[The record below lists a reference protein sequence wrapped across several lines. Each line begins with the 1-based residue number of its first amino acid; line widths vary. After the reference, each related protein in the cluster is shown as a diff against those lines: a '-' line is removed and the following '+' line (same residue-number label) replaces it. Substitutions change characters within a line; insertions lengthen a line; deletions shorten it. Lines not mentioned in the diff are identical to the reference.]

1 MLPYMDLLQ
10 KIPETAVLLL
20 IRREV
25 TMKKVLSILLS
36 MSLLLGLAACSKEA
50 GSESGETTEENAGLS
65 LQDYDINSMSIDEV
79 MDLLISVVDIPEGC
93 HSWEEEEPRVGS
105 TEAVNYRLFGV
116 GNDDFYD
123 GPTLNCTYSMTIIVS
138 ELDPSEI
145 TEYSA
150 GDFYESRRI
159 TAISG
164 RLLLTCSEVTNYDAY
179 NDDLNNV
186 GSSNTEYTLDY
197 FNDSEPF
204 SDPNVQAVYDLFVAL
219 GETAVPDDSSVDIQ
233 EETREEI
240 QTESQTESTASPYS
254 SASNEWTGRDDLTN
268 TDSIELDLTGIEDYS
283 SIYYTVEYYG
293 TVVYTSETGT
303 YQGVYNTSMPG
314 ALIKNGYLASGRY
327 TVSFYDVSDPSVPI
341 TSDSCVVSVSQV
353 PVSDSSSMYVEWF
366 DGEYVGNPYTYSNTT
381 YIDLDI
387 FTSYDSRWLFYDVR
401 YNGALIY
408 TSDLDHWEAY
418 FTTDFDEAVTDGPYL
433 AAGEYEITF
442 YNADTSD
449 APLRTGTCT
458 VTVD

>member
-1 MLPYMDLLQ
+1 
-10 KIPETAVLLL
+10 
-20 IRREV
+20 
-25 TMKKVLSILLS
+25 MKKVLSILLS
-36 MSLLLGLAACSKEA
+36 MSLLLGLAACSEEA

-79 MDLLISVVDIPEGC
+79 TDLLISVVDIPEGC
-93 HSWEEEEPRVGS
+93 HSWEEEEPRAGS
-105 TEAVNYRLFGV
+105 TEAVNYRSVGV
-116 GNDDFYD
+116 ENDDVYD
-123 GPTLNCTYSMTIIVS
+123 GPTMNSTYNMTFQVF
-138 ELDPSEI
+138 ELDPEEI
-145 TEYSA
+145 SGYSA
-150 GDFYESRRI
+150 GDYYEYRRI
-159 TAISG
+159 AAVSG
-164 RLLLTCSEVTNYDAY
+164 RYLLVCSEVTDYEAY
-179 NDDLNNV
+179 NDYLNGSDLGNIPDV
-186 GSSNTEYTLDY
+186 
-197 FNDSEPF
+197 FNDTAPF
-204 SDPNVQAVYDLFVAL
+204 SDPNAQGVYDLFVAL
-219 GETAVPDDSSVDIQ
+219 GETALPDESSVDIP
-233 EETREEI
+233 EETRGVS
-240 QTESQTESTASPYS
+240 QTESQTESTVNPYS
-254 SASNEWTGRDDLTN
+254 SASGDWVGSDDLTN
-268 TDSIELDLTGIEDYS
+268 TDSIELDLTGVEDCS
-283 SIYYTVEYYG
+283 SVYYTVEYYG
-293 TVVYTSETGT
+293 AVVYTSENGT
-303 YQGVYNTSMPG
+303 YQGIYNTSMPG

-341 TSDSCVVSVSQV
+341 TSDSCVVSVSQ
-353 PVSDSSSMYVEWF
+353 VSDSSSMYVEWF

-401 YNGALIY
+401 YNGELIY